1 MNLGLNEQV
10 RSIILIPNVANKNQ
24 LINPVE
30 EAEELVF
37 LVFGSRSLRFEYG
50 AVVGGF
56 NSERYLQLLEW
67 QAHLAQQRLEQTGQ
81 ITVIIQD
88 GASFHRSKKVQQH
101 WQRWQQQGL
110 YIFFLPPYSP
120 QMNRIEDQWLHLKRD
135 ELSSQIFEDEYEL
148 A

>member
-10 RSIILIPNVANKNQ
+10 LSIIHIANVGSKNQ
-24 LINPVE
+24 FINLVE
-30 EAEELVF
+30 EAKGLAF
-37 LVFGSRSLRFEYG
+37 LVFGSLSLRFEYG

-67 QAHLAQQRLEQTGQ
+67 QAHLAQQRLEQTGK

-88 GASFHRSKKVQQH
+88 GASFHRSKKVKQYWQH
-101 WQRWQQQGL
+101 WQQQGL

-120 QMNRIEDQWLHLKRD
+120 QMNRIEDEWLQLKRH
-135 ELSSQIFEDEYEL
+135 ELSSQIFDDEYEL